1 IAAVLL
7 VVLSWSSLS
16 FGGEI
21 HDAAAAGDLAKV
33 KTLLGKNPS
42 LVNSKDDVGNTAL
55 IVAAKAIRANSN
67 PKGTYQ
73 VVEFLLTNKADVN
86 AKGNDGLTPLLSAA
100 STDHTDI
107 AKLLLDNKADVSAR
121 DDGSNT
127 PLHWAAGNGY
137 LDMAKLLLAVKAEV
151 DAKNNFGDT
160 PLAMAAS
167 ADRIDMVKFLLAN
180 KADVNTKNSL
190 GWTPLFSLDRVDMV
204 KILFGHKK
212 RVKR

>member
-73 VVEFLLTNKADVN
+73 VVEFLLT
-86 AKGNDGLTPLLSAA
+86 
-100 STDHTDI
+100 
-107 AKLLLDNKADVSAR
+107 NKADVSAR